1 MSNDDSHST
10 LAPEPSDR
18 KALFSAI
25 GWIGVMFIFAVIVL
39 IAYVDRRR
47 DLPQSFFDEERL
59 AIRQRVESSQT
70 ERIQSYG
77 WENEAEGVV
86 RIPVSRAMELVVRDL
101 QPSPSLEPEVAN

>member
-1 MSNDDSHST
+1 MSNDDSHSS

-18 KALFSAI
+18 KVLYSAI
-25 GWIGVMFIFAVIVL
+25 GWIGVMFIFALIVT

-70 ERIQSYG
+70 ERIRSYA
-77 WENEAEGVV
+77 WENQAEGVV
-86 RIPVSRAMELVVRDL
+86 RIPVSRAMDLVVRDL
-101 QPSPSLEPEVAN
+101 QPVRTIEPEASN